1 MFLTFIN
8 STLYFI
14 KKINTE
20 NSANAAVIKNNGIN
34 IEECIV
40 LSDKTLIDEGWCK
53 VAHQSTEY
61 LIIGTLITPIIEI
74 YDEILTAL
82 FFSKSFQDNKYKK

>member
-1 MFLTFIN
+1 MI
-8 STLYFI
+8 SVLYFI
-14 KKINTE
+14 RKI
-20 NSANAAVIKNNGIN
+20 SAQYNIKTKNINNNGIN

-82 FFSKSFQDNKYKK
+82 FFSKSFQDNKFI

>member
-1 MFLTFIN
+1 MD
-8 STLYFI
+8 
-14 KKINTE
+14 
-20 NSANAAVIKNNGIN
+20 
-34 IEECIV
+34 ECIV

-74 YDEILTAL
+74 YDEILIAL